1 MSVRAVVPTANVSP
15 VPTLGTAVNTNGTVP
30 PAADGNA
37 GGMPAVS
44 VENLHKRYGSGGSA
58 VVALDGVSFD
68 VERGSV
74 VGLLGPNGAGKT
86 SALKSALGLL
96 LPDEGSVSVMGV
108 DVGGDPERAYRHVG
122 AMLEGA
128 RNVYWR
134 LTPRENIRFFAS
146 LQGLDPR
153 TEARRAYH
161 DHLLE
166 TLDLADRADD
176 SLNDFSQGMKQ
187 KVALACT
194 LARETP
200 VVFLDEPTLGLDVE
214 ATRNLRDRVRALAD
228 EEGRT
233 VVLSS
238 HDMDVVQAVCD
249 RVVIMNEGRIVA
261 DDDVDSL
268 VGLFRTR
275 EYAVTV
281 DGTAAEVRGALDG
294 AFDPVGLRETAERTT
309 FEVTVPDG
317 RFYDLTDALRG
328 AGLEVLSLSTVEP
341 DLEEAFLRLTDR
353 GESDGRRGRAG
364 TWSAPTPEADR

>member
-1 MSVRAVVPTANVSP
+1 MNR
-15 VPTLGTAVNTNGTVP
+15 NGNP
-30 PAADGNA
+30 PAHSAADGTDPSV
-37 GGMPAVS
+37 PALS
-44 VENLHKRYGSGGSA
+44 VRNLVKRYGSGDSA
-58 VVALDGVSFD
+58 VLALDGVSFG
-68 VERGSV
+68 VEQGSV

-86 SALKSALGLL
+86 TALKSALGLL
-96 LPDEGSVSVMGV
+96 LPTEGEASVMGV
-108 DVGGDPERAYRHVG
+108 DVSAHPQWAYRQVG

-134 LTPRENIRFFAS
+134 LTPRENLRFFSS
-146 LQGLDPR
+146 LQGLPMTD
-153 TEARRAYH
+153 ERREYH
-161 DHLLE
+161 TRLLE
-166 TLDLADRADD
+166 TLDLADRATD

-214 ATRNLRDRVRALAD
+214 ATRNLRERVRSLAD

-249 RVVIMNEGRIVA
+249 RVVIMNEGRVVA
-261 DDDVDSL
+261 DDDIDSL

-281 DGTAAEVRGALDG
+281 GGSAATVREALAGDG
-294 AFDPVGLRETAERTT
+294 FDPTWFRETGERTT
-309 FEVTVPDG
+309 FEVAVPDG
-317 RFYDLTDALRG
+317 AFYNLTDALRG
-328 AGLEVLSLSTVEP
+328 AGLDIVSLSTVEP
-341 DLEEAFLRLTDR
+341 DLEEAFLRLTER
-353 GESDGRRGRAG
+353 GGTQPPAPGRV
-364 TWSAPTPEADR
+364 TPEAER

>member
-1 MSVRAVVPTANVSP
+1 
-15 VPTLGTAVNTNGTVP
+15 
-30 PAADGNA
+30 
-37 GGMPAVS
+37 
-44 VENLHKRYGSGGSA
+44 
-58 VVALDGVSFD
+58 VATRS
-68 VERGSV
+68 ERTG
-74 VGLLGPNGAGKT
+74 
-86 SALKSALGLL
+86 
-96 LPDEGSVSVMGV
+96 
-108 DVGGDPERAYRHVG
+108 
-122 AMLEGA
+122 
-128 RNVYWR
+128 
-134 LTPRENIRFFAS
+134 TPRENLRFFAS

-153 TEARRAYH
+153 TEDRRAYH
-161 DHLLE
+161 EHLLE

-176 SLNDFSQGMKQ
+176 SLNDFSRGMKQ

-249 RVVIMNEGRIVA
+249 RVVIMNEGRVVA

-281 DGTAAEVRGALDG
+281 DGTASEVRAALDG
-294 AFDPVGLRETAERTT
+294 AFDPSGLRETVERTS

-317 RFYDLTDALRG
+317 RFYDLTDALRA

-353 GESDGRRGRAG
+353 GESDGRPGRAE
-364 TWSAPTPEADR
+364 TWSTPTPEADR

>member
-1 MSVRAVVPTANVSP
+1 VNANGQVPSP
-15 VPTLGTAVNTNGTVP
+15 VDAAATSAPALAVR
-30 PAADGNA
+30 D
-37 GGMPAVS
+37 
-44 VENLHKRYGSGGSA
+44 LQKRYGRGDGA
-58 VVALDGVSFD
+58 VTALDGVSFE
-68 VERGSV
+68 VARGSV

-86 SALKSALGLL
+86 TALKSALGLL
-96 LPDEGSVSVMGV
+96 LPDAGEVSVMGV
-108 DVGGDPERAYRHVG
+108 DVAGDPKRAYRHVG

-134 LTPRENIRFFAS
+134 LTPRENLRFFAS
-146 LQGLDPR
+146 LQGLDPHT
-153 TEARRAYH
+153 TERRAYH

-166 TLDLADRADD
+166 TLDLADRAGD

-214 ATRNLRDRVRALAD
+214 ATRNLRERVRALAD

-249 RVVIMNEGRIVA
+249 RVVIMNEGRVVA
-261 DDDVDSL
+261 DDEVDSL

-281 DGTAAEVRGALDG
+281 DGPAETVQRALDRG
-294 AFDPVGLRETAERTT
+294 FEPTAFRETEGRTA

-328 AGLEVLSLSTVEP
+328 AGLEVLSMSAVEP
-341 DLEEAFLRLTDR
+341 DLEEAFLRLTER
-353 GESDGRRGRAG
+353 GGETPTSAEPA
-364 TWSAPTPEADR
+364 APTPGPEGER

>member
-1 MSVRAVVPTANVSP
+1 
-15 VPTLGTAVNTNGTVP
+15 VNTNGQAP
-30 PAADGNA
+30 P
-37 GGMPAVS
+37 GGPAVS
-44 VENLHKRYGSGGSA
+44 VRNLVKRYGRGDSA
-58 VVALDGVSFD
+58 VTALDGVSFD

-86 SALKSALGLL
+86 TALKSALGLL
-96 LPDEGSVSVMGV
+96 LPTEGEVTVMGV
-108 DVGGDPERAYRHVG
+108 DVSGDPQRAYRHVG

-134 LTPRENIRFFAS
+134 LTPRENLRFFSS
-146 LQGLDPR
+146 LQGLPMTD
-153 TEARRAYH
+153 ERRAYH
-161 DHLLE
+161 TRLLE
-166 TLDLADRADD
+166 TLDLADRAND
-176 SLNDFSQGMKQ
+176 SLNDFSRGMKQ

-214 ATRNLRDRVRALAD
+214 ATRNLRERVRALAD

-249 RVVIMNEGRIVA
+249 RVVIMNEGRVVA

-281 DGTAAEVRGALDG
+281 DGSATAVREALG
-294 AFDPVGLRETAERTT
+294 GFEPTGFRETGERTA

-317 RFYDLTDALRG
+317 TFYDLIDALRD
-328 AGLEVLSLSTVEP
+328 AGLSVVSMSTVEP
-341 DLEEAFLRLTDR
+341 DLEEAFLRLTER
-353 GESDGRRGRAG
+353 GGERPVDGRERRAER
-364 TWSAPTPEADR
+364 PPEAER

>member
-1 MSVRAVVPTANVSP
+1 VNANGQV
-15 VPTLGTAVNTNGTVP
+15 
-30 PAADGNA
+30 PAAVDA
-37 GGMPAVS
+37 AATSAPALV
-44 VENLHKRYGSGGSA
+44 VRDLEKRYGRGDGA
-58 VVALDGVSFD
+58 VTALDGVSFE
-68 VERGSV
+68 VARGSV

-86 SALKSALGLL
+86 TALKSALGLL
-96 LPDEGSVSVMGV
+96 LPDTGAVSVMGV
-108 DVGGDPERAYRHVG
+108 DVASDPKRAYRHVG

-134 LTPRENIRFFAS
+134 LTPRENLRFFAS
-146 LQGLDPR
+146 LQGLPQ
-153 TEARRAYH
+153 TEARAAYH

-166 TLDLADRADD
+166 TVDLADRAGD

-214 ATRNLRDRVRALAD
+214 ATRNLRERVRALAD

-249 RVVIMNEGRIVA
+249 RVVIMNEGRVVA
-261 DDDVDSL
+261 DDEVDSL

-281 DGTAAEVRGALDG
+281 DGSADTVRAALDG
-294 AFDPVGLRETAERTT
+294 AFEPTAFRELAERTA
-309 FEVTVPDG
+309 FEVTVPDD

-328 AGLEVLSLSTVEP
+328 AGLQVSSMSAVEP
-341 DLEEAFLRLTDR
+341 DLEEAFLRLTER
-353 GESDGRRGRAG
+353 GGETPRTAERV
-364 TWSAPTPEADR
+364 APTPGPEGER

>member
-1 MSVRAVVPTANVSP
+1 
-15 VPTLGTAVNTNGTVP
+15 
-30 PAADGNA
+30 
-37 GGMPAVS
+37 
-44 VENLHKRYGSGGSA
+44 
-58 VVALDGVSFD
+58 
-68 VERGSV
+68 
-74 VGLLGPNGAGKT
+74 
-86 SALKSALGLL
+86 
-96 LPDEGSVSVMGV
+96 
-108 DVGGDPERAYRHVG
+108 
-122 AMLEGA
+122 
-128 RNVYWR
+128 
-134 LTPRENIRFFAS
+134 
-146 LQGLDPR
+146 
-153 TEARRAYH
+153 
-161 DHLLE
+161 
-166 TLDLADRADD
+166 
-176 SLNDFSQGMKQ
+176 MKQ

-249 RVVIMNEGRIVA
+249 RVVIMNEGRVVA

-281 DGTAAEVRGALDG
+281 DGTASEVRAALDG
-294 AFDPVGLRETAERTT
+294 AFDPSGLRETVERTS

-317 RFYDLTDALRG
+317 RFYDLTDALRA

-353 GESDGRRGRAG
+353 GESDGRPGRAE
-364 TWSAPTPEADR
+364 TWSTPTPEADR